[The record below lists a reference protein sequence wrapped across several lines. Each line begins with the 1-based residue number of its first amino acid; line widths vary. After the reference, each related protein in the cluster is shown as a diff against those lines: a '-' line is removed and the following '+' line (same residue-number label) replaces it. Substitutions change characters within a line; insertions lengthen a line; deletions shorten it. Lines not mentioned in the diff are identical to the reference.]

1 MRARSLRRSSRSSSA
16 DDLDLGSLSRQK
28 NPETDAPPSPKGE
41 PGGGGGLSFSFYREE
56 NDGAKNG
63 EGQRGRGKPKRSV
76 GKPPSGPGKG
86 PEARVA
92 RVGPRDRR
100 RGRRPRRPRADGPRP
115 QQPPLEP
122 PRGLQQPA
130 PAPGGVHH
138 LQEVVEVPRDEPEQA
153 RRERP
158 ADAAEREAQERKRE
172 VERADRHEA
181 HHGRRLVGM
190 VPRVDVEEHEDQGGT
205 EGADVEGQ
213 EGDGGEQR
221 HRRAADQEHEG
232 DVRVGG
238 GAAAEDA
245 FFEGPPVLHEPD
257 RLDEPGEGE
266 RPEEEEGGD
275 EAPELGGLRE
285 RGVERS
291 EAGGGGGSE
300 RRAHERAASIDPG
313 SNAFRFRLVF
323 PSPLVLLLPPL
334 PPSLKQKPT
343 CSCPTTLGH
352 SSSSR

>member
-1 MRARSLRRSSRSSSA
+1 M
-16 DDLDLGSLSRQK
+16 
-28 NPETDAPPSPKGE
+28 
-41 PGGGGGLSFSFYREE
+41 
-56 NDGAKNG
+56 
-63 EGQRGRGKPKRSV
+63 
-76 GKPPSGPGKG
+76 
-86 PEARVA
+86 
-92 RVGPRDRR
+92 
-100 RGRRPRRPRADGPRP
+100 
-115 QQPPLEP
+115 
-122 PRGLQQPA
+122 
-130 PAPGGVHH
+130 
-138 LQEVVEVPRDEPEQA
+138 PRDEPEQA

-181 HHGRRLVGM
+181 HHGRRLVGV

-221 HRRAADQEHEG
+221 HRRPADQEHEG
-232 DVRVGG
+232 EVRVGG

-245 FFEGPPVLHEPD
+245 LFEGPPVLHEPD

-291 EAGGGGGSE
+291 EAGGGGVRQEGAREGGVDRSGIE
-300 RRAHERAASIDPG
+300 CISISSCFPLSSCSSAPSTTTKPQAKTHLQLPHDLGPQQQQQVGVNHAEFCRRGRSHGARRQEAREFRDRPVGIEEGGRRVGRGDP
-313 SNAFRFRLVF
+313 R
-323 PSPLVLLLPPL
+323 
-334 PPSLKQKPT
+334 
-343 CSCPTTLGH
+343 GH
-352 SSSSR
+352 DW